1 MKKITSL
8 REIQMI
14 ELDILLMFDHYCKEH
29 NLNYSIY
36 GGTMLGA
43 VRHSGFIP
51 WDDDMDLCMERSQY
65 QKLIETVSLYPL
77 PDKYRLF
84 SVIDKGYTKPFIKI
98 INTETR
104 VKNLE
109 KDICSGVWIDIFPI
123 DGTPENE
130 FMCLAFTQRI
140 MFLERLLFAATTSL
154 LKAKTVKGKICK
166 IMLFPLARVLGVNS
180 IIKRI
185 DKVAQKYKYQES
197 KFVGNIVWNDV
208 GLRTRQHRA
217 LFTGYQE
224 IEFEGHKVSIQ
235 NNWESVLLNL
245 YGNYRVLPPEDERR
259 NHHVEAYILEDS
271 DK

>member
-1 MKKITSL
+1 
-8 REIQMI
+8 MI

-36 GGTMLGA
+36 GGTMIGA

-51 WDDDMDLCMERSQY
+51 WNDDIDLCMERPQY

-109 KDICSGVWIDIFPI
+109 KTICSGLWIDIFPI

-130 FMCLAFTQRI
+130 FMCLVFTGRI
-140 MFLERLLFAATTSL
+140 MFLQCLLSVAMISP
-154 LKAKTVKGKICK
+154 LKAKSVKNKICK
-166 IMLFPLARVLGVNS
+166 IMLFPLARVLGVNF

-197 KFVGNIVWNDV
+197 KFVGNIVCNAV

-224 IEFEGHKVSIQ
+224 IEFEGNKVSIQ

-245 YGNYRVLPPEDERR
+245 YGNYLVLPPEDERR
-259 NHHVEAYILEDS
+259 SHHVEAYILEDS